1 MRRGIRDEASISLG
15 FCFPQ
20 RWQGQRL
27 RLATVASLQA
37 VTRVSTPEQTAILP
51 AVNRTSAIR
60 AFSALRQA
68 WRGPE
73 TGLGVWGSVALE
85 MTTPWLW
92 TDSRSDLDIRIT
104 PWHEMALSDCYSV
117 LTDIAQQYSVRID
130 GEINLP
136 NGFSI
141 NIKEWFSRSLTL
153 LAKGETD
160 VELMTR
166 QDVDGLI
173 KHLSMIYIKGN

>member
-1 MRRGIRDEASISLG
+1 M
-15 FCFPQ
+15 
-20 RWQGQRL
+20 
-27 RLATVASLQA
+27 
-37 VTRVSTPEQTAILP
+37 
-51 AVNRTSAIR
+51 
-60 AFSALRQA
+60 
-68 WRGPE
+68 
-73 TGLGVWGSVALE
+73 
-85 MTTPWLW
+85 
-92 TDSRSDLDIRIT
+92 
-104 PWHEMALSDCYSV
+104 
-117 LTDIAQQYSVRID
+117 D

>member
-1 MRRGIRDEASISLG
+1 
-15 FCFPQ
+15 
-20 RWQGQRL
+20 
-27 RLATVASLQA
+27 
-37 VTRVSTPEQTAILP
+37 
-51 AVNRTSAIR
+51 
-60 AFSALRQA
+60 
-68 WRGPE
+68 
-73 TGLGVWGSVALE
+73 
-85 MTTPWLW
+85 
-92 TDSRSDLDIRIT
+92 
-104 PWHEMALSDCYSV
+104 MALSDCYSV

-141 NIKEWFSRSLTL
+141 NIKEWFSRSLIL

>member
-1 MRRGIRDEASISLG
+1 MVCVVGRMRDLILQLSKSSIY
-15 FCFPQ
+15 
-20 RWQGQRL
+20 
-27 RLATVASLQA
+27 
-37 VTRVSTPEQTAILP
+37 STKP
-51 AVNRTSAIR
+51 
-60 AFSALRQA
+60 
-68 WRGPE
+68 
-73 TGLGVWGSVALE
+73 
-85 MTTPWLW
+85 
-92 TDSRSDLDIRIT
+92 
-104 PWHEMALSDCYSV
+104 V